1 MLRDASDH
9 RCGCRDLGVLAEL
22 EHNVTLAGE
31 DGLCQSERRG
41 TGVETAPSALEAL
54 EEADDLAEVDGSGKV
69 GLEQGLGAGVERSDD
84 LALGLGLLEDGVGRR
99 QDADLESASLSLESK
114 GSRPPRRGRR
124 AVIKS

>member
-1 MLRDASDH
+1 MLCDTGDSRSG
-9 RCGCRDLGVLAEL
+9 RGDLRVRVQL
-22 EHNVTLAGE
+22 EHDVALLGE
-31 DGLCQSERRG
+31 HGLSEGERG
-41 TGVETAPSALEAL
+41 SADVDAAPDALEGL
-54 EEADDLAEVDGSGKV
+54 EEADDFTEVHSSGKV